1 VAKETEQGGFDLD
14 RLAQSGLRSGK
25 IISPEAI
32 ARSADIR
39 ERSERLVERGA
50 DALRP
55 AFNETVD
62 AGANAASRAVGALEV
77 LRGFA
82 GIAWRA

>member
-1 VAKETEQGGFDLD
+1 VIRAIRELQQEGNPDAANNLADTAFGGQGRRVAKETEQGGFDLD

-50 DALRP
+50 DAL
-55 AFNETVD
+55 
-62 AGANAASRAVGALEV
+62 
-77 LRGFA
+77 
-82 GIAWRA
+82 